1 MRRKFR
7 KSKGPVAREGCIG
20 GWVRASSIDS
30 RRGISADYTRQPS
43 KKKKKKKKGERNR
56 DMENEF
62 CNVEGSSRVRR
73 RPLAVEETSSLYRF
87 EQFESKNWLA

>member
-1 MRRKFR
+1 MEGGLGRRVLIHGAEFR
-7 KSKGPVAREGCIG
+7 LIT
-20 GWVRASSIDS
+20 
-30 RRGISADYTRQPS
+30 RGNPR

-73 RPLAVEETSSLYRF
+73 RSFAVEETSSLYRF